1 MHISTLD
8 SIEMK
13 GFIHLPLSRRGS
25 PSSTL
30 PTLSVG
36 SFPPSPVHY
45 CGGNGDLAISRSLP
59 FDARGLGRKV
69 HATPE
74 FLSPLRCR
82 EGNPTR
88 NSSRAGGTA
97 SPSAGLCPSLRDVVC
112 FNDSFLLCP
121 LKFGRPCLSEIL
133 QALALS
139 PCLYLAQTY

>member
-8 SIEMK
+8 YIEMK
-13 GFIHLPLSRRGS
+13 GFIHLPLTRRGS

-36 SFPPSPVHY
+36 SFPPSPVRY
-45 CGGNGDLAISRSLP
+45 CRGNGDSAISRSLP

-82 EGNPTR
+82 EGNPTC
-88 NSSRAGGTA
+88 SRAAGAA
-97 SPSAGLCPSLRDVVC
+97 SPSAGLSPSLRDAAR

-139 PCLYLAQTY
+139 PCLYLARTY